1 MYRYQIGGK
10 KSNFSRLFLD
20 FVRNS
25 IESYLNILRVRKSQ
39 LTIFFKSTSR
49 EKTMRST
56 TRNHFFSRSRAY
68 KLVFQIQNIYPFYNF
83 ILEKQNKLETFINVN
98 CLRFFFFKIIN
109 ENSDFF
115 SFKMFIKF

>member
-98 CLRFFFFKIIN
+98 CLRFFFF
-109 ENSDFF
+109 
-115 SFKMFIKF
+115 